1 MSSVA
6 LGASAAWGKPNL
18 TVPSS
23 IPGHCWLRPRI
34 TRPRRRPMPL
44 CSPMQPPLL
53 GSLLPSDSEACSLHA
68 HPQDLGFSVEVDLAL
83 RGDRE
88 KG

>member
-1 MSSVA
+1 
-6 LGASAAWGKPNL
+6 
-18 TVPSS
+18 
-23 IPGHCWLRPRI
+23 
-34 TRPRRRPMPL
+34 MPL